1 MSTNSNVEPI
11 SLTEH
16 RAARQTAA
24 MPNAGALTADQR
36 RAYRQLAIHA
46 LGLDVATLTRTL
58 RARRLERMPELRL
71 LPPADIAA

>member
-11 SLTEH
+11 NLTER
-16 RAARQTAA
+16 RAARQAA
-24 MPNAGALTADQR
+24 SSDGAALTADQR

-58 RARRLERMPELRL
+58 RARRIERMPVLRL

>member
-11 SLTEH
+11 NLTER
-16 RAARQTAA
+16 RAARQATATNGA
-24 MPNAGALTADQR
+24 ALTVAQR

-46 LGLDVATLTRTL
+46 LGLDVPTLTRTL
-58 RARRLERMPELRL
+58 RARRLERMPALRL